1 MRGKILIII
10 IIMFAIVVFVAFLEM
25 NKTDYNIGRDTVEA
39 FGKGRFQLLRGGGI
53 KSLYDCKEMQTIAYG
68 ITRYRK
74 IKEKVY
80 IVSEKEGYTILNY
93 QTEEYSQ
100 SHNIDDFSHEEQ
112 DIFNNA
118 NKFKKVK

>member
-1 MRGKILIII
+1 MIII

-25 NKTDYNIGRDTVEA
+25 NKTDYNIERDTVEA
-39 FGKGRFQLLRGGGI
+39 FGKGRFQLLRVGGI

-100 SHNIDDFSHEEQ
+100 SYNIGDFSHEEQ
-112 DIFNNA
+112 DIFNNL